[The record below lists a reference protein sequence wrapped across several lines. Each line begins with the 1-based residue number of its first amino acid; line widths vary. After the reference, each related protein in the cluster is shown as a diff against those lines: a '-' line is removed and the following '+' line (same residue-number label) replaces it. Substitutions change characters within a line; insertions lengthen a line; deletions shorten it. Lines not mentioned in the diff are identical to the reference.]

1 TATRAVFQQKII
13 CQSNQMVS
21 CNASTDW
28 VILNLNSKRPAK
40 FLEAIGLEKP
50 V

>member
-1 TATRAVFQQKII
+1 
-13 CQSNQMVS
+13 MVS